1 MELMLWPMLGL
12 ISGEQLLQAL
22 FILVIWGVILAV
34 LWWGLHKIAPG
45 EPWLKVGTVILV
57 LITVVV
63 LVNILLGIIGKP
75 IIKW

>member
-1 MELMLWPMLGL
+1 MELMLLPALAL
-12 ISGEQLLQAL
+12 ISGEQLLQTL
-22 FILVIWGVILAV
+22 FILVIWAVILAV
-34 LWWGLHKIAPG
+34 LWWGLHKVNPG

-63 LVNILLGIIGKP
+63 LVNILLGLIGKP